1 MSLLGR
7 FLDAEAP
14 DSVSGMWAEERA
26 RAIWACRKRL
36 DERISGSA
44 KRWSPER
51 MQVVD
56 RSILRVGAFEL
67 TEGVDVPAAVAI
79 DEAIEIAR
87 VFGGKESPGFVNG
100 VLDGLLTGARAE
112 SGGADSDVGEG

>member
-1 MSLLGR
+1 MLGR
-7 FLDAEAP
+7 FLDEEAP

-36 DERISGSA
+36 DERISESA

-67 TEGVDVPAAVAI
+67 TEGADVPAAVAI

-87 VFGGKESPGFVNG
+87 EFGSKESPGFVNG
-100 VLDGLLTGARAE
+100 VLDGLLAGARGE
-112 SGGADSDVGEG
+112 SGGDDSDAGKG